1 MKIKIEKNLVLIQDE
16 LGNVVHFSLDQF
28 IEMVSLVNSAILD
41 GDRLAFEKLEF
52 TV

>member
-16 LGNVVHFSLDQF
+16 LNNVVYCSLDQF
-28 IEMVSLVNSAILD
+28 IEMVTLVNMAILD
-41 GDRLAFEKLEF
+41 GDRLAFETLEF

>member
-16 LGNVVHFSLDQF
+16 LNNVVHCSLDQF
-28 IEMVSLVNSAILD
+28 MEMVRIIYLSSRD
-41 GDRLAFEKLEF
+41 GDELVFEFLEF